1 MSYDRNQPFFAEPG
15 PDELD
20 ILPGEVL
27 DFEVRNMNA
36 NQIDEVV
43 LYRRLDTPDSEYE
56 EVDRTEAAGETLVED
71 QPACRNEGYLYRALV
86 VMGNGDSYY
95 TDSLDIK
102 RVGFSRIC
110 LQRD

>member
-1 MSYDRNQPFFAEPG
+1 MPIVDAHTHIG
-15 PDELD
+15 PCRVFDLD
-20 ILPGEVL
+20 DTEQGLL
-27 DFEVRNMNA
+27 DSMNA

-71 QPACRNEGYLYRALV
+71 QPACRNEGYLYRAEV
-86 VMGNGDSYY
+86 VMNNGDSYY
-95 TDSLDIK
+95 TDALDIK

-110 LQRD
+110 LHRD